1 MKKLLLLAL
10 LAMIMVGC
18 EYSTNAEIE
27 ERKQLKGFNVV
38 VIDSCEYLKASNT
51 RGYSGYG
58 YFAHKGNCRF
68 CIERQKKM
76 IKEQIDSALIQKF
89 D

>member
-10 LAMIMVGC
+10 LAMIMAGC
-18 EYSTNAEIE
+18 EENTNNDRNYATD
-27 ERKQLKGFNVV
+27 ERGYTYEVS
-38 VIDSCEYLKASNT
+38 VIDSCEYFRSCYILS
-51 RGYSGYG
+51 
-58 YFAHKGNCRF
+58 HKGNCRF
-68 CIERQKKM
+68 CIERNKKM

>member
-18 EYSTNAEIE
+18 E
-27 ERKQLKGFNVV
+27 KKGYKDGNIDGFDIIIV
-38 VIDSCEYLKASNT
+38 DSCEYIYTSV
-51 RGYSGYG
+51 GYSGVM
-58 YFAHKGNCRF
+58 AHKGNCRF
-68 CIERQKKM
+68 CLERNRKM
-76 IKEQIDSALIQKF
+76 IKEQIDIALLETF

>member
-18 EYSTNAEIE
+18 EEKKEDREYATD
-27 ERKQLKGFNVV
+27 ERGYTYDVI
-38 VIDSCEYLKASNT
+38 VIDSCEYYRRSYIL
-51 RGYSGYG
+51 
-58 YFAHKGNCRF
+58 AHKGNCRF
-68 CIERQKKM
+68 CTERNKRM
-76 IKEQIDSALIQKF
+76 VREIVDSILTEIF

>member
-18 EYSTNAEIE
+18 KESTNNDRNYSTD
-27 ERKQLKGFNVV
+27 ERGYAYKVS
-38 VIDSCEYLKASNT
+38 VIDSCEYICTPYYKL
-51 RGYSGYG
+51 
-58 YFAHKGNCRF
+58 AHKGNCRF
-68 CIERQKKM
+68 CTERNKRM
-76 IKEQIDSALIQKF
+76 IREQVDSILLEIF

>member
-18 EYSTNAEIE
+18 KDEEGREYATD
-27 ERKQLKGFNVV
+27 ERGYTYEVI
-38 VIDSCEYLKASNT
+38 VIDSCEYICTPYYKL
-51 RGYSGYG
+51 
-58 YFAHKGNCRF
+58 AHKGNCKY
-68 CIERQKKM
+68 CLERNKKM
-76 IKEQIDSALIQKF
+76 VKEQIDSALLEIF